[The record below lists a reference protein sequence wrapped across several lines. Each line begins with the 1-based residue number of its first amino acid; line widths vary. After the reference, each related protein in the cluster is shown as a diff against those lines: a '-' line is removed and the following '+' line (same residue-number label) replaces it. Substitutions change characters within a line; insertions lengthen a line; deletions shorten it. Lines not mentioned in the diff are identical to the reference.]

1 MIETKNET
9 IKEYNVNESNRK
21 IYTFKKDKGFFINI
35 LLRNCMIVRNNE
47 VVNFLSVKDGTRM
60 VVMTSVPYHMVDK
73 FASPFLRD
81 LKCFKKFMGHCT
93 IEWPHDLNK
102 LYRKTR
108 IYLHKIHRL
117 APVFDYKRAKVNLKV
132 LQSILVKISFWP
144 KISTQ
149 LAIVIYVTDLNDKS
163 GQYDKKIVQKNI
175 RALCNC
181 SAYAFHRTRNILKLE
196 SNRTQRSK

>member
-1 MIETKNET
+1 MIKTKNRSF
-9 IKEYNVNESNRK
+9 NE
-21 IYTFKKDKGFFINI
+21 TFKKDKGFFINI

-47 VVNFLSVKDGTRM
+47 VIYFLSVKDGTRM
-60 VVMTSVPYHMVDK
+60 VVMTSVPYHIIDK
-73 FASPFLRD
+73 FVSPFLRN
-81 LKCFKKFMGHCT
+81 LKCFKKFMECYR

-108 IYLHKIHRL
+108 IYLRKIHRL
-117 APVFDYKRAKVNLKV
+117 APVFDYKRAKANLKV
-132 LQSILVKISFWP
+132 LQSILARKSFWP

-149 LAIVIYVTDLNDKS
+149 LTIVIYVTDLNDKS